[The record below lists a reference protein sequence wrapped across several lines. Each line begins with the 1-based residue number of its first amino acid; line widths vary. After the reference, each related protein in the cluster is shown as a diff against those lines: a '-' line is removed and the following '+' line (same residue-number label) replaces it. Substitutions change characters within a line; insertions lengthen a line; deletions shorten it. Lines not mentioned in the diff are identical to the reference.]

1 MLSEPNV
8 DRGMKALIYAGGF
21 SAIPAILSTPVFGGV
36 ASLHDAQEFANV
48 LDRVGSEIATAHM
61 TPGVV
66 QQHFGKVFDRTDVL
80 ARYRTVL
87 SAAAHG
93 QLRRRGGEMTA
104 MDGTQERSSG

>member
-61 TPGVV
+61 TPGMV

-80 ARYRTVL
+80 ARYRAVL
-87 SAAAHG
+87 
-93 QLRRRGGEMTA
+93 
-104 MDGTQERSSG
+104 